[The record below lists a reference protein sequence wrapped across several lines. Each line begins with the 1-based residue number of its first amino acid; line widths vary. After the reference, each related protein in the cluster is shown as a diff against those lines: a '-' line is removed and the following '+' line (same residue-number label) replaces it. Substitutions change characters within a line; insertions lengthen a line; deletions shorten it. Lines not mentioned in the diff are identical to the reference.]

1 MASLRYLM
9 YLKKKRCGR
18 IKGRGCADGRKQR
31 LNTSKE
37 DASSPTVA
45 IESVMLSCTID
56 AKEKRDVATCDIP
69 GAFLQ
74 ADMDELVHVRLEGTM
89 AELMA
94 RLDPKLYRK
103 YVLIEHGKPVLYVEL
118 LKALYGTMRALLLFW
133 KKLSQQLIEWGFEI
147 NPYDWCVA
155 NKTINGKQCTVL
167 RHVDDL
173 KISHVDTNVV
183 TGVIA
188 DVSDVF
194 GKDAP
199 ITVTRGKV
207 HEYLGMTLDFSE
219 PGKFKVN
226 MIEYVDSMLESL
238 PNDMNGI
245 AATPAGDHLFEVNN
259 DNPTKLDEKTAQL
272 FHHLVAKALFLCKRA
287 CPDLQT
293 AVAFLSTRVK
303 EPDTDDYKKLKRMME
318 HLRGTRELYL
328 TLEAEDLHVIKW
340 WIDASFAVHPDMKSH
355 TGGCLSL
362 GRGSVYGTSTRQK
375 LNTKSSTEAELV
387 GMNDVLPQV
396 LWTRYFLEAQGY
408 EVRDNVVFQD
418 NQSTMLLAN
427 NGHGSSGKRT
437 RHIEIRYFFV
447 TDMINQKQMRVAY
460 CPTAEMIADYFTK
473 PLQG

>member
-1 MASLRYLM
+1 
-9 YLKKKRCGR
+9 
-18 IKGRGCADGRKQR
+18 
-31 LNTSKE
+31 
-37 DASSPTVA
+37 
-45 IESVMLSCTID
+45 
-56 AKEKRDVATCDIP
+56 
-69 GAFLQ
+69 
-74 ADMDELVHVRLEGTM
+74 
-89 AELMA
+89 
-94 RLDPKLYRK
+94 
-103 YVLIEHGKPVLYVEL
+103 
-118 LKALYGTMRALLLFW
+118 
-133 KKLSQQLIEWGFEI
+133 
-147 NPYDWCVA
+147 
-155 NKTINGKQCTVL
+155 
-167 RHVDDL
+167 
-173 KISHVDTNVV
+173 
-183 TGVIA
+183 
-188 DVSDVF
+188 
-194 GKDAP
+194 
-199 ITVTRGKV
+199 
-207 HEYLGMTLDFSE
+207 
-219 PGKFKVN
+219 
-226 MIEYVDSMLESL
+226 MLESL
-238 PNDMNGI
+238 PKDMSGI

-387 GMNDVLPQV
+387 GMNDVLSQV

-418 NQSTMLLAN
+418 NQSMMLLAN
-427 NGHGSSGKRT
+427 NGRGSSGKRT

-447 TDMINQKQMRVAY
+447 TDRINQKQMRVAY
-460 CPTAEMIADYFTK
+460 CPTAEMIANYFTK
-473 PLQG
+473 PLQGALFRRLRDAIHNIPHKDGPASMENNDASTLQDHRSVFEDSGAHGPPTKLAARACVHRGPVEGQTWAQVVAGSSLQNSTMSSSRVAS